1 MWKVHIALCTFSFR
15 PANGNE
21 KLHRFTRK
29 YNFDKFLSSTAAH
42 ICTRMCVHCTR
53 MCMYIPLGGKLK
65 NCRVPVRAPLLNQR
79 FNRVRWEEKKATM
92 KLRFLDHERLKH
104 RAALVTF
111 IWLRLKEMK
120 PDREFEYTL
129 TPMFYLSSIPSSHFV
144 EEFSC
149 DFWRN
154 RRIKIRH
161 DFNKSLFVWKSF
173 HRIIGSTHFAPL
185 TYKCAK

>member
-1 MWKVHIALCTFSFR
+1 MWKVNIALCTFSFR

-79 FNRVRWEEKKATM
+79 FNRVRWEGKKS
-92 KLRFLDHERLKH
+92 DHEIAFSRSWEIK
-104 RAALVTF
+104 
-111 IWLRLKEMK
+111 
-120 PDREFEYTL
+120 
-129 TPMFYLSSIPSSHFV
+129 TPRSSRHVHLASIERDETGSRIRIYFDTDVLPIVDLPSSHFV
-144 EEFSC
+144 EESSC

-154 RRIKIRH
+154 RRIKISH

-173 HRIIGSTHFAPL
+173 YRIIGLTCFAPL
-185 TYKCAK
+185 T